1 MQLNLQPDLQRFVDE
16 QVQAGL
22 FPTPEAVVE
31 AALRNEMAAAEPAD
45 EDLAAI
51 DQSQHELDAGQQ
63 LSFNDFAARMR
74 KKHGIS

>member
-1 MQLNLQPDLQRFVDE
+1 
-16 QVQAGL
+16 
-22 FPTPEAVVE
+22 
-31 AALRNEMAAAEPAD
+31 MAAAEPAD